1 MNEQSQK
8 SEKFEGRLTFDV
20 PQGMFWI
27 AKNNSNG
34 IQLQFGDTFEVK
46 VDDAWVETA
55 LDIASDQNGDLIFK
69 LRNTPY
75 EGEIEGLEARK

>member
-1 MNEQSQK
+1 MSKENVK
-8 SEKFEGRLTFDV
+8 NEKFEGRLSFDV

-27 AKNNSNG
+27 TKNNYNG
-34 IQLQFGDTFEVK
+34 VQLQFGDNFEVK
-46 VDDAWVETA
+46 VDDVWVQTA
-55 LDIASDQNGDLIFK
+55 LDISNDQNGDLIFK